1 MIASNI
7 MVSNVI
13 TLKGDDSMRIAL
25 GHLGGKRIRVLPVV
39 DEAGHVEGV
48 ITSRTL
54 LRGALPRYITNG
66 ELADVSFAPDLPSFS
81 EHIEE
86 LSGKSV
92 SECASKEF
100 HSAPPDTSIT
110 ELAALFVNAENPA
123 EGILIIDSSGILLG
137 IIAPWDI
144 FKRALEIRVN
154 S

>member
-1 MIASNI
+1 

-13 TLKGDDSMRIAL
+13 TLKDDDSMRTAL

-39 DEAGHVEGV
+39 DEAGHVKGV

-54 LRGALPRYITNG
+54 LRGALPRYITSG

-81 EHIEE
+81 EHIEK
-86 LSGKSV
+86 LSTMKV

-100 HSAPPDTSIT
+100 HSASPDTSAT

-123 EGILIIDSSGILLG
+123 EGILIIDSSGVLQG

-144 FKRALEIRVN
+144 FKRALSIKET